1 MRYVKWG
8 VISSLLVIVLS
19 FFNYTLPQHDV
30 VRITGTDIIRQDFS
44 GWNRIFYA
52 QPDAGNVAG
61 VNRDLR
67 LINAVYPD
75 GKIMVYRNEDTGW
88 SWPPY
93 FKFDTSNLQAQAAD
107 LTSTK
112 DTPRWAVV
120 THYGWRVIFWSVYPN
135 AVSIREVDSPDVR
148 IIPWFN
154 IIFLILLSLIGL
166 RIYRMIQRFRERRI
180 DPLLEDIGDAFEAAS
195 DQAEAAQE
203 RASGLWGRLLAWL
216 GTWKS
221 QR

>member
-8 VISSLLVIVLS
+8 LITSLLVIVLG
-19 FFNYTLPQHDV
+19 FLNYTLPQHDV

-52 QPDAGNVAG
+52 QPDTGNAEG

-93 FKFDTSNLQAQAAD
+93 FKFDTSNLQAQATD
-107 LTSTK
+107 LISTK

-135 AVSIREVDSPDVR
+135 AVSIREVDSPDVS

-154 IIFLILLSLIGL
+154 IIFLILLALIAL
-166 RIYRMIQRFRERRI
+166 RVYRMIQRFREKRI
-180 DPLLEDIGDAFEAAS
+180 DPVLEDIGDAFEAAG
-195 DQAEAAQE
+195 DHAEAAQE
-203 RASGLWGRLLAWL
+203 RATGLWGRFSTWL
-216 GTWKS
+216 GTWKTKK
-221 QR
+221 